1 MSAGAPP
8 PGRVPTL
15 TEVIGTQV
23 SALTPPTP
31 PAAGEQE
38 LVQRVLANVQRQVD
52 LMLEQR
58 LREAMAPALA
68 RLTDALL
75 RETRGELASTLRDIV
90 ARAVAQELSRH
101 RDR

>member
-8 PGRVPTL
+8 PGKVPTL
-15 TEVIGTQV
+15 TEVIGHEAAAAQ
-23 SALTPPTP
+23 APPPPTSS
-31 PAAGEQE
+31 EQE
-38 LVQRVLANVQRQVD
+38 LVQRILANVQRQVD

>member
-1 MSAGAPP
+1 MSAAAPP
-8 PGRVPTL
+8 PGKVPTL
-15 TEVIGTQV
+15 TEVIRHEASVAQ
-23 SALTPPTP
+23 AAPPTS
-31 PAAGEQE
+31 AEQE

-75 RETRGELASTLRDIV
+75 RETRTELASTLRDMV

>member
-1 MSAGAPP
+1 
-8 PGRVPTL
+8 V
-15 TEVIGTQV
+15 
-23 SALTPPTP
+23 TP
-31 PAAGEQE
+31 PAALTGSEHE

-52 LMLEQR
+52 LLLEQR
-58 LREAMAPALA
+58 LREALAPALA

>member
-1 MSAGAPP
+1 MNAGAPP
-8 PGRVPTL
+8 PGKVPTL
-15 TEVIGTQV
+15 TEVIGQEAA
-23 SALTPPTP
+23 SQALAPSPS
-31 PAAGEQE
+31 EQE